1 MKSKIKIIILAFVL
15 LLVGVACAIPKTTYE
30 KWFNNDKQEELNSNI
45 ETKLVYV
52 KNKNGL
58 LVGLEVP
65 VKEENEDEILQKWN
79 LLTVHS
85 DNIPSGYS
93 TTLNKN
99 TSLDSYKIND
109 SILELNVSSDITS
122 SEGRITVESLAWTF
136 INDEIKEV
144 KLFVDGLEVK
154 EINNYLIRKIDKNI
168 GVNLEYET
176 NYLYEANATT
186 LVYYEQDYIL
196 PVTYLHLEE
205 DVCSYIVEKTYN
217 MYQKD
222 EEVWKYEYTLTEE
235 SLEVN
240 FTEELEVEQRVLLTL
255 SHSFDLNLDI
265 VNLSINNSNSNLY
278 QTVFGEIVE
287 E

>member
-30 KWFNNDKQEELNSNI
+30 KWFNNDQQDESNVNV

-52 KNKNGL
+52 KNASGK

-65 VKEENEDEILQKWN
+65 IKEENEDEIIQKWN
-79 LLTVHS
+79 LLTIHS
-85 DNIPSGYS
+85 DNIPNGY
-93 TTLNKN
+93 TTPLNAK
-99 TSLDSYKIND
+99 TSLESYQIND
-109 SILELNVSSDITS
+109 SVLELNVSSDITS
-122 SEGRITVESLAWTF
+122 SEGRTAVESLAWTF

-144 KLFVDGLEVK
+144 KLFVNGVEVK
-154 EINNYLIRKIDKNI
+154 EINTYLIRKIDKSMGI
-168 GVNLEYET
+168 NLEYET

-186 LVYYEQDYIL
+186 LVYYEQEYIL

-205 DVCSYIVEKTYN
+205 DVCSYIVEKTYDK
-217 MYQKD
+217 YQKD
-222 EEVWKYEYTLTEE
+222 EEVWNYEYTLTEE

-240 FTEELEVEQRVLLTL
+240 FTEELKVDQRVLLTL

-265 VNLSINNSNSNLY
+265 INLSINNSNSNLY

>member
-1 MKSKIKIIILAFVL
+1 MKSKIKIIILAVVL

-30 KWFNNDKQEELNSNI
+30 KWFNNDQQDESNVNV

-52 KNKNGL
+52 KNESGK

-65 VKEENEDEILQKWN
+65 IKEENEDEIIQKWN
-79 LLTVHS
+79 LLTIHS
-85 DNIPSGYS
+85 DNIPNGY
-93 TTLNKN
+93 TTPLNAK
-99 TSLDSYKIND
+99 TSLESYQIND
-109 SILELNVSSDITS
+109 SVLELNVSSDIAS
-122 SEGRITVESLAWTF
+122 SEGRTAVESLAWTF

-144 KLFVDGLEVK
+144 KLFVNGVEVK
-154 EINNYLIRKIDKNI
+154 EINTYLIRKIDKSMGI
-168 GVNLEYET
+168 NLEYET

-186 LVYYEQDYIL
+186 LVYYEQEYIL

-205 DVCSYIVEKTYN
+205 DVCSYIVEKTYDK
-217 MYQKD
+217 YQKD
-222 EEVWKYEYTLTEE
+222 EEVWNYEYTLTEE

-240 FTEELEVEQRVLLTL
+240 FTEELKVDQRVLLTL

-265 VNLSINNSNSNLY
+265 INLSINNSNSNLY

>member
-65 VKEENEDEILQKWN
+65 VKEENEDEIIQKWN

-122 SEGRITVESLAWTF
+122 SEGRTTVESLAWTF

>member
-30 KWFNNDKQEELNSNI
+30 KWFNNDKQEELTSNI

-65 VKEENEDEILQKWN
+65 VKEENEDEIIQKWN

-122 SEGRITVESLAWTF
+122 SEGRITVESLAWTY

>member
-30 KWFNNDKQEELNSNI
+30 KWFNSDKQEELNSNI

-65 VKEENEDEILQKWN
+65 VKEENEDEIIQKWN

-122 SEGRITVESLAWTF
+122 SEGRITIESLAWTF

>member
-65 VKEENEDEILQKWN
+65 VKEENEDEIIQKWN

-99 TSLDSYKIND
+99 TSLDSYKLND

>member
-30 KWFNNDKQEELNSNI
+30 KWFNNDQQDESNVNV

-52 KNKNGL
+52 KNTSGK

-65 VKEENEDEILQKWN
+65 IKEENEDEIIQKWN
-79 LLTVHS
+79 LLTIHS
-85 DNIPSGYS
+85 DNIPNGY
-93 TTLNKN
+93 TTPLNAK
-99 TSLDSYKIND
+99 TSLESYQIND
-109 SILELNVSSDITS
+109 SVLELNVSSDIAS
-122 SEGRITVESLAWTF
+122 SEGRTAVESLAWTF

-144 KLFVDGLEVK
+144 KLFVNGVEVK
-154 EINNYLIRKIDKNI
+154 EINTYLIRKIDKSMGI
-168 GVNLEYET
+168 NLEYET

-186 LVYYEQDYIL
+186 LVYYEQEYIL

-205 DVCSYIVEKTYN
+205 DVCSYIVEKTYDK
-217 MYQKD
+217 YQKD
-222 EEVWKYEYTLTEE
+222 EEVWSYEYTLTEE

-240 FTEELEVEQRVLLTL
+240 FTEELKVDQRVLLTL

-265 VNLSINNSNSNLY
+265 INLSINNSNSNLY

>member
-30 KWFNNDKQEELNSNI
+30 KWFNNDQQDESNVNV

-52 KNKNGL
+52 KNASGL

-65 VKEENEDEILQKWN
+65 IKEENEDEIIQKWN
-79 LLTVHS
+79 LLTIHS
-85 DNIPSGYS
+85 DNIPNGY
-93 TTLNKN
+93 TTPLNAK
-99 TSLDSYKIND
+99 TSLESYQIND
-109 SILELNVSSDITS
+109 SVLELNVSSDITS
-122 SEGRITVESLAWTF
+122 SEGRTAVESLAWTF

-144 KLFVDGLEVK
+144 KLFVNGVEVK
-154 EINNYLIRKIDKNI
+154 EINTYLIRKIDKSMGI
-168 GVNLEYET
+168 NLEYET

-186 LVYYEQDYIL
+186 LVYYEQEYIL

-205 DVCSYIVEKTYN
+205 DVCSYIVEKTYDK
-217 MYQKD
+217 YQKD
-222 EEVWKYEYTLTEE
+222 EEVWNYEYTLTEE

-240 FTEELEVEQRVLLTL
+240 FTEELKVDQRVLLTL

-265 VNLSINNSNSNLY
+265 INLSINNSNSNLY

>member
-30 KWFNNDKQEELNSNI
+30 KWFNNDQQDESNVNV

-52 KNKNGL
+52 KNASGL

-65 VKEENEDEILQKWN
+65 IKEENEDEIIQKWN
-79 LLTVHS
+79 LLTIHS
-85 DNIPSGYS
+85 DNIPNGY
-93 TTLNKN
+93 TTPLNAK
-99 TSLDSYKIND
+99 TSLESYQIND
-109 SILELNVSSDITS
+109 SVLELNVSSDITS
-122 SEGRITVESLAWTF
+122 SEGRTAVESLAWTF

-144 KLFVDGLEVK
+144 KLFVNGVEVK
-154 EINNYLIRKIDKNI
+154 EINTYLIRKIDKSMGI
-168 GVNLEYET
+168 NLEYET

-186 LVYYEQDYIL
+186 LFYYEQEYIL

-205 DVCSYIVEKTYN
+205 DVCSYIVEKTYDK
-217 MYQKD
+217 YQKD
-222 EEVWKYEYTLTEE
+222 EEVWNYEYTLTEE

-240 FTEELEVEQRVLLTL
+240 FTEELKVDQRVLLTL

-265 VNLSINNSNSNLY
+265 INLSINNSNSNLY

>member
-1 MKSKIKIIILAFVL
+1 MKSKIKIIILSFVL

-65 VKEENEDEILQKWN
+65 VKEENEDEIIQKWN

-109 SILELNVSSDITS
+109 SVLELNVSSDITS
-122 SEGRITVESLAWTF
+122 SEGRTTVESLAWTF

>member
-205 DVCSYIVEKTYN
+205 DVCSYIDEKTYN

-222 EEVWKYEYTLTEE
+222 EEEWKYEYTLTEE

>member
-65 VKEENEDEILQKWN
+65 VKEENEDEIIQKWN

-122 SEGRITVESLAWTF
+122 SEGRITIESLAWTF

>member
-65 VKEENEDEILQKWN
+65 VKEENEDEIIQKWN

-109 SILELNVSSDITS
+109 YILELNVSSDITS
-122 SEGRITVESLAWTF
+122 SEGRTTVESLAWTF

>member
-109 SILELNVSSDITS
+109 YILELNVSSDITS

>member
-1 MKSKIKIIILAFVL
+1 MKSKIKIIILSFVL

-65 VKEENEDEILQKWN
+65 VKEENEDEIIQKWN

-122 SEGRITVESLAWTF
+122 SEGRTTVESLAWTF

>member
-30 KWFNNDKQEELNSNI
+30 KWFNSDKQEELNSNI

-65 VKEENEDEILQKWN
+65 VKEENEDEIIQKWN

-109 SILELNVSSDITS
+109 YILELNVSSDITS
-122 SEGRITVESLAWTF
+122 SEGRTTVESLAWTF

>member
-65 VKEENEDEILQKWN
+65 VKEENEDEIIQKWN

-122 SEGRITVESLAWTF
+122 SEGRIAVESLAWTF

>member
-65 VKEENEDEILQKWN
+65 VKEENEDEIIQKWN

-109 SILELNVSSDITS
+109 YILELNVSSDITS